1 MGTSSQMKASHS
13 GPQKKSF
20 KVKVDEMNA
29 AKPCKCKQQSMLVM
43 PCQRGR
49 ADCLLKREV
58 LYHAV
63 SQKYCTSCSAPGR
76 RNRVCRGRRGRE
88 HGHSVRVA
96 GARGRSLLQ
105 GGSRAGIAL
114 AAGEDRGDGEYTL
127 PGSYTT
133 SCFSARRFN
142 KPSIPGR
149 VSPPK
154 DLCDSFSPSSQQE
167 LNPPR
172 FPPNYPN
179 LRA

>member
-1 MGTSSQMKASHS
+1 MQM
-13 GPQKKSF
+13 QT
-20 KVKVDEMNA
+20 E
-29 AKPCKCKQQSMLVM
+29 QSMLVM

-105 GGSRAGIAL
+105 GGSRAGKAL
-114 AAGEDRGDGEYTL
+114 AAEEDRGDGESTP

-154 DLCDSFSPSSQQE
+154 TSVIPSVH
-167 LNPPR
+167 PPSR
-172 FPPNYPN
+172 S
-179 LRA
+179 